1 MDRYDVIK
9 MINKICAIR
18 SDVELIGK
26 DIKYSEDVRDLGTF
40 DIHDTT
46 SSNGISYKIKEM
58 MGYLSEISRFK
69 VSLVSDAELDKGPL
83 ITYTL
88 NNFKSENHFTPAL
101 YFPIGLTE
109 CPAGESG
116 HVGIDTIIL
125 KTEGRCILRIYEHVI
140 PSAYLGTSEL
150 IMKYTA
156 QRPHIFG
163 IMDSFVSCD
172 VCEIFKTIGGFI

>member
-1 MDRYDVIK
+1 MDRHAVIK
-9 MINKICAIR
+9 MINKIHAIR
-18 SDVELIGK
+18 SDVALIGK
-26 DIKYSEDVRDLGTF
+26 DIKYFEGVRDLGLYNT
-40 DIHDTT
+40 HDTI

-58 MGYLSEISRFK
+58 TRYLSEISRFK
-69 VSLVSDAELDKGPL
+69 VSLVSDDQSDEGPL

-88 NNFKSENHFTPAL
+88 NNFKSKDHFTPAL

-109 CPAGESG
+109 YPDDTKD
-116 HVGIDTIIL
+116 HVGVDTIVL
-125 KTEGRCILRIYEHVI
+125 KTEGTCLLRIYEHVI
-140 PSAYLGTSEL
+140 PAAYLGSSEL

>member
-1 MDRYDVIK
+1 V
-9 MINKICAIR
+9 A
-18 SDVELIGK
+18 LIGK
-26 DIKYSEDVRDLGTF
+26 DVEYSEGVRDLGTF
-40 DIHDTT
+40 DIHDTV

-58 MGYLSEISRFK
+58 MDYLSEISRFK
-69 VSLVSDAELDKGPL
+69 VSLVSDAEFDKGPL
-83 ITYTL
+83 ITYAL
-88 NNFKSENHFTPAL
+88 NNFKSKNQFTPAL

-109 CPAGESG
+109 CP
-116 HVGIDTIIL
+116 VGVDTIVL
-125 KTEGRCILRIYEHVI
+125 KTEGRCILRIYEHII
-140 PSAYLGTSEL
+140 PASNLGSSEL

>member
-1 MDRYDVIK
+1 MDRHEVIK
-9 MINKICAIR
+9 MTNKINAIR
-18 SDVELIGK
+18 SDVALIGK
-26 DIKYSEDVRDLGTF
+26 DIEYSDGVRDLGTF
-40 DIHDTT
+40 DIHDTI

-58 MGYLSEISRFK
+58 MDYLSEISRFK
-69 VSLVSDAELDKGPL
+69 VSLVSDAEFDKGPL

-125 KTEGRCILRIYEHVI
+125 KTEGRCILRIYEHTI
-140 PSAYLGTSEL
+140 PASYLGTSEL

-163 IMDSFVSCD
+163 IMDSFVSCE